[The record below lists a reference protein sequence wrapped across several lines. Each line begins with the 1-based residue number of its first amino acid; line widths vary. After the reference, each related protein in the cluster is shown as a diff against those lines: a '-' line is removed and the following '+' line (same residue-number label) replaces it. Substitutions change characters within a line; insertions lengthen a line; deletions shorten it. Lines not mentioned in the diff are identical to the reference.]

1 MYDIPTFTMNLWYK
15 YVSDTYGIQYID
27 RMDLFLLFSDMY
39 DTFQDRGYTFV
50 SLIFTPP
57 MILCLNKVFM
67 LFRAIMLD

>member
-1 MYDIPTFTMNLWYK
+1 MMYDIPTFTMNLWYK

-50 SLIFTPP
+50 SLIFKNHSTYDF
-57 MILCLNKVFM
+57 MFEQVFM
-67 LFRAIMLD
+67 LF